1 MDFWL
6 ILSGV
11 LVLLGAAFVAGVV
24 FERLG
29 QSAELGYLLAG
40 LVLGP
45 HALGMASGQEGAV
58 ASLAELGVALL
69 LFAIGLEFS
78 LRRLWRLGRVG
89 LLGGT
94 VQVCVTVA
102 VAATIA
108 SLFGLRAQAAIGIG
122 AIIAFS
128 STACVL
134 RVLTDRGQIDSVHG
148 RNSLGIL
155 LLQDIAVIP
164 LVLVISMLDRG
175 AVSVPDLLLGMAK
188 SAGLFVAMTVGFW
201 VIANHI
207 LPRVLSTS
215 ALLGSRELL
224 ILLAALISLG
234 SAWTAHQLGISP
246 ALGAFVA
253 GMVMAESPYAMQA
266 RADIGPLRTVFVTL
280 FFVSIG
286 MLGNPLWI
294 AENAVAVL
302 VAGSLVIGGK
312 IVLVTAIIRAFRH
325 PWPEAVATAVCLAQ
339 IGEFSFIVAQQVFQR
354 PGASELDHWL
364 FNLAVSVSIVSLL
377 LTPYLVRLAPIL
389 GRLFTPRGGKHQTA
403 EHQTGAGTA
412 HSGPGVLVVGYGVA
426 GQQLVEPLIR
436 HQVPLTIV
444 DFQQANVQ
452 LARYRGFAATVGDA
466 RNRELLEHL
475 HISNALAVVV
485 ALPDHLTVIA
495 VIHQVRSLA
504 PGIPIIARARYHRYA
519 DEIIAAG
526 ASVVVDEEQQIGRRL
541 GLEAR
546 RLLRHAEGQP
556 QRQDTDNE
564 EAHTKSWTSP
574 PMLVAKSLSQATA
587 PATAPTAAPSPPT
600 SPPPENPT

>member
-1 MDFWL
+1 MDFWT

-11 LVLLGAAFVAGVV
+11 LVLLSAAFVAGVV

-40 LVLGP
+40 LLLGP
-45 HALGMASGQEGAV
+45 HALGLASGQETAV

-94 VQVCVTVA
+94 VQVCVTVVITA
-102 VAATIA
+102 IIA
-108 SLFGLRAQAAIGIG
+108 SWFGLGAQAAIGIG

-148 RNSLGIL
+148 RNALGML
-155 LLQDIAVIP
+155 LLQDVAVIP

-175 AVSVPDLLLGMAK
+175 TVEVPALLLGMAK
-188 SAGLFVAMTVGFW
+188 SAGLFVAMTAGFW
-201 VIANHI
+201 LIANHI

-215 ALLGSRELL
+215 ALLSSRELL
-224 ILLAALISLG
+224 ILLAALLSLG
-234 SAWTAHQLGISP
+234 SAWTAHSLGISP
-246 ALGAFVA
+246 ALGAFIA

-286 MLGNPLWI
+286 MLGNPQWI
-294 AENAVAVL
+294 ADNALAVL
-302 VAGSLVIGGK
+302 IAGSLVIGGK
-312 IVLVTAIIRAFRH
+312 TLLVAVIIRAFRH
-325 PWPEAVATAVCLAQ
+325 PWPEAIATAVCLAQ
-339 IGEFSFIVAQQVFQR
+339 IGEFSFIVAQQVFMREDRTAQ
-354 PGASELDHWL
+354 DVWL

-377 LTPYLVRLAPIL
+377 LTPYLVRMAPVL
-389 GRLFTPRGGKHQTA
+389 GRLFTPRGHRSHHQHPDA
-403 EHQTGAGTA
+403 DPA
-412 HSGPGVLVVGYGVA
+412 HAGPGVLVVGYGVA

-436 HQVPLTIV
+436 HDVPLTVI
-444 DFQQANVQ
+444 DFQQANIQV
-452 LARYRGFAATVGDA
+452 ARDRGFNAVMGDA

-475 HISNALAVVV
+475 HIGHALAVVV
-485 ALPDHLTVIA
+485 ALPDHLTVIT
-495 VIHQVRSLA
+495 VIHQVRALA
-504 PGIPIIARARYHRYA
+504 PGIPVVARARYHRYV

-526 ASVVVDEEQQIGRRL
+526 ATVVVDEEQQIGRRL

-546 RLLRHAEGQP
+546 RLLRHNDDTM
-556 QRQDTDNE
+556 QRGDVDHE
-564 EAHTKSWTSP
+564 EAHTRSWTRP
-574 PMLVAKSLSQATA
+574 PIHLAT
-587 PATAPTAAPSPPT
+587 PVQPSPITPPT
-600 SPPPENPT
+600 EPPT

>member
-1 MDFWL
+1 MDFWT

-45 HALGMASGQEGAV
+45 NALGIASGQEGAV

-78 LRRLWRLGRVG
+78 LKRLWRLGRVG

-102 VAATIA
+102 VAASIA

-122 AIIAFS
+122 AIVAFS

-148 RNSLGIL
+148 RNALGIL

-188 SAGLFVAMTVGFW
+188 SAGLFLGMTAGFW
-201 VIANHI
+201 VIANYI
-207 LPRVLSTS
+207 LPRVLSAS

-224 ILLAALISLG
+224 ILLAALLSLG
-234 SAWTAHQLGISP
+234 SAWTAHEFGISP
-246 ALGAFVA
+246 ALGAFMA

-286 MLGNPLWI
+286 MLGNSQWI
-294 AENAVAVL
+294 ADNALAVL
-302 VAGSLVIGGK
+302 IAGSLVIGGK
-312 IVLVTAIIRAFRH
+312 TLLVAVIIRAFRH

-339 IGEFSFIVAQQVFQR
+339 IGEFSFIVAQQVFHR
-354 PGASELDHWL
+354 PGASAQDQWL

-389 GRLFTPRGGKHQTA
+389 GRQFTPRRHHPAARHHTDPDIVHA
-403 EHQTGAGTA
+403 
-412 HSGPGVLVVGYGVA
+412 GPGVLVVGFGVA
-426 GQQLVEPLIR
+426 GQQLVEPLVR
-436 HQVPLTIV
+436 HAVPLTVI

-452 LARYRGFAATVGDA
+452 VAKDRGFTAVMGDA

-475 HISNALAVVV
+475 HIGHALAVVV
-485 ALPDHLTVIA
+485 ALPDHLTVIT
-495 VIHQVRSLA
+495 VIHQVRALA

-519 DEIIAAG
+519 AEIISAG

-546 RLLRHAEGQP
+546 RLLRHEGQP
-556 QRQDTDNE
+556 QRQDTDQE

-574 PMLVAKSLSQATA
+574 PLLTAK
-587 PATAPTAAPSPPT
+587 PRV
-600 SPPPENPT
+600 PPENPT

>member
-1 MDFWL
+1 MDFWT

-45 HALGMASGQEGAV
+45 NALGMASGQEGAV
-58 ASLAELGVALL
+58 ANLAELGVALL

-94 VQVCVTVA
+94 AQVCITVA
-102 VAATIA
+102 VAASIA

-148 RNSLGIL
+148 RNALGIL
-155 LLQDIAVIP
+155 LLQDVAVIP
-164 LVLVISMLDRG
+164 LVLVISMLNRG
-175 AVSVPDLLLGMAK
+175 EVSVPDLLLGMTK
-188 SAGLFVAMTVGFW
+188 SAGLFLGMTAGFW

-207 LPRVLSTS
+207 LPRVLSAS

-224 ILLAALISLG
+224 ILLAALLSLG
-234 SAWTAHQLGISP
+234 SAWTAHTLGISP

-253 GMVMAESPYAMQA
+253 GMVLAESPYAMQT

-286 MLGNPLWI
+286 MLGDPAWM
-294 AENAVAVL
+294 AENALAVL
-302 VAGSLVIGGK
+302 IAGVLVIGGK
-312 IVLVTAIIRAFRH
+312 IVLVAGIIRAFRH

-339 IGEFSFIVAQQVFQR
+339 IGEFSFIVAQQVFLHSGTVQDR
-354 PGASELDHWL
+354 WL
-364 FNLAVSVSIVSLL
+364 FDLSVSVSIVSLL
-377 LTPYLVRLAPIL
+377 LTPYLVRLAPTL
-389 GRLFTPRGGKHQTA
+389 GRMFTPRKASHRMRMGT
-403 EHQTGAGTA
+403 EVGAPLS
-412 HSGPGVLVVGYGVA
+412 HGPGVLVVGYGVA
-426 GQQLVEPLIR
+426 GQQLVEPLVR
-436 HQVPLTIV
+436 HQAHLTVI
-444 DFQQANVQ
+444 DFQIANVQ
-452 LARYRGFAATVGDA
+452 IARDRGLSAVIGDA

-475 HISNALAVVV
+475 HLAEAQAVVV
-485 ALPDHLTVIA
+485 ALPDHQTVIA
-495 VIHQVRSLA
+495 VIHQVRALA
-504 PGIPIIARARYHRYA
+504 PGVPIIARARYHRFA
-519 DEIIAAG
+519 GEIIAAG

-546 RLLRHAEGQP
+546 RLLRHHQGLP
-556 QRQDTDNE
+556 QHQDTDGE
-564 EAHTKSWTSP
+564 EAHTKSWANPPLLTAKPLSSATSTP
-574 PMLVAKSLSQATA
+574 ATSA
-587 PATAPTAAPSPPT
+587 PATPPI
-600 SPPPENPT
+600 PPPEKSP

>member
-1 MDFWL
+1 MDFWT

-40 LVLGP
+40 LLLGP
-45 HALGMASGQEGAV
+45 HALGMVSGQEEGTIM
-58 ASLAELGVALL
+58 SLAELGVALL

-94 VQVCVTVA
+94 IQVCITVTVA
-102 VAATIA
+102 AAIA

-148 RNSLGIL
+148 RNALGIL

-175 AVSVPDLLLGMAK
+175 EVSVPDLLLGMGK
-188 SAGLFVAMTVGFW
+188 SAGLFVGMTVGFW
-201 VIANHI
+201 VIANYI

-224 ILLAALISLG
+224 ILLAALLALG
-234 SAWTAHQLGISP
+234 SAWTAHTLGISP

-286 MLGNPLWI
+286 MLGDPFWI
-294 AENAVAVL
+294 AENALAML
-302 VAGSLVIGGK
+302 IAGSLVIGGK
-312 IVLVTAIIRAFRH
+312 IVLVTGIIRAFRH

-339 IGEFSFIVAQQVFQR
+339 IGEFSFIVAQQVFLRSGTVQDR
-354 PGASELDHWL
+354 WL
-364 FNLAVSVSIVSLL
+364 FDLAVSVSIVSLL
-377 LTPYLVRLAPIL
+377 LTPYLVRYAPVL

-403 EHQTGAGTA
+403 DHQTGVGTA
-412 HSGPGVLVVGYGVA
+412 HTGPGVLVVGYGIA

-436 HQVPLTIV
+436 HHVPLTV
-444 DFQQANVQ
+444 LDFQQANVQ

-475 HISNALAVVV
+475 HITNALAVVV
-485 ALPDHLTVIA
+485 ALPDHLTVIT

-526 ASVVVDEEQQIGRRL
+526 ATVVVDEEQQIGRRL

-546 RLLRHAEGQP
+546 RLLRHNDDSI
-556 QRQDTDNE
+556 QRGDVDHE
-564 EAHTKSWTSP
+564 EAHTGSWARPPVHLATPVQPSPITP
-574 PMLVAKSLSQATA
+574 PME
-587 PATAPTAAPSPPT
+587 PPT
-600 SPPPENPT
+600 